1 MHKDGGDDVGILD
14 ASDHPELAAAF
25 GAGLDIDGEDPLQ
38 ALHPGHGGEGCFGFL
53 RTGFAFWHDGLT
65 MPAIRGEHPM
75 EAREVESWARDQGG
89 ETGDEVERFE
99 NDVGGSVAERLLER
113 IDDLPSLVGR
123 EALIGDRRAVILPML
138 CAGRT

>member
-1 MHKDGGDDVGILD
+1 MLEDGGDDVGILD

-89 ETGDEVERFE
+89 ETGD
-99 NDVGGSVAERLLER
+99 DKSAG
-113 IDDLPSLVGR
+113 LP
-123 EALIGDRRAVILPML
+123 IWTT
-138 CAGRT
+138 AGRP